1 MICLNDNFGRI
12 KDIFEINLNGETE
25 KTKIGNS
32 LDIFYI
38 YANIITSYYK
48 NLICKKSQ

>member
-12 KDIFEINLNGETE
+12 KDIFEINLNGKTE

-38 YANIITSYYK
+38 YAREM
-48 NLICKKSQ
+48 KSSI